1 VEIRELVQKVKDIA
15 NESSRKGLPKTP
27 VYVGLARPWF
37 AEHFGVDLIEY
48 FSDPE
53 LCLRTQLMAKIF
65 KHEHV
70 PDDSVIKPVV
80 GLDFATTLEAYLY

>member
-48 FSDPE
+48 FSDCPALVE
-53 LCLRTQLMAKIF
+53 KIEN
-65 KHEHV
+65 K
-70 PDDSVIKPVV
+70 
-80 GLDFATTLEAYLY
+80 DFHKKDLEFIVTFYNSNCR